1 MENIIY
7 FHNSQRKYQLPDGI
21 KEKIADAFES
31 VLDNEKIHDD
41 FEVSVTFVN
50 DKRIRVINNEFRGID
65 KSTDVLSFPM
75 GENGEYDL
83 NPETQK
89 YMLGD
94 VIISLEHAIKQ
105 ADEFGH
111 SIHREIVYLAV
122 HSFLHLL
129 GYDHVNDE
137 NEAKV
142 MRQKE
147 ELTMKHIGLER

>member
-7 FHNSQRKYQLPDGI
+7 FHNSQRKYNLPDGI

-31 VLDNEKIHDD
+31 VLDNEKLYDD

-50 DKRIRVINNEFRGID
+50 D

-75 GENGEYDL
+75 GENGEYDK
-83 NPETQK
+83 NPETNK

-94 VIISLEHAIKQ
+94 VIISLEHATKQ
-105 ADEFGH
+105 AEEFGH

-129 GYDHVNDE
+129 GYDHVNNED
-137 NEAKV
+137 EAKI
-142 MRQKE
+142 MREKE
-147 ELTMKHIGLER
+147 ELTMKFVGLER

>member
-7 FHNSQRKYQLPDGI
+7 FHNLQRKYQLPDGI
-21 KEKIADAFES
+21 KEKIAYAFES
-31 VLDNEKIHDD
+31 VLDNEKLYDD

-50 DKRIRVINNEFRGID
+50 DKRIKVINNEFRGID

-75 GENGEYDL
+75 GENGEYDK
-83 NPETQK
+83 NPETNK
-89 YMLGD
+89 YILGD

-105 ADEFGH
+105 AEEFGH
-111 SIHREIVYLAV
+111 SIHREVVYLAV

-137 NEAKV
+137 NEAKI

>member
-7 FHNSQRKYQLPDGI
+7 FHNYQRKYKLPDGV
-21 KEKIADAFES
+21 KEKIATAFES
-31 VLDNEKIHDD
+31 VLDNEKNYDD

-50 DKRIRVINNEFRGID
+50 DRRIRTINKEFRGID

-75 GENGEYDL
+75 GEDGKYDK

-89 YMLGD
+89 LVLGD
-94 VIISLEHAIKQ
+94 VIISLEHATKQ
-105 ADEFGH
+105 AQEFGH

-129 GYDHVNDE
+129 GYDHVNNED
-137 NEAKV
+137 EAKI
-142 MRQKE
+142 MREKE
-147 ELTMKHIGLER
+147 ELTMKRVGLER

>member
-7 FHNSQRKYQLPDGI
+7 FHNSQRKYELPEGI

-31 VLDNEKIHDD
+31 VLDNEKLYDD

-50 DKRIRVINNEFRGID
+50 DRRIRAINNEFRGID

-75 GENGEYDL
+75 GENGEYDK
-83 NPETQK
+83 NPETDK

-94 VIISLEHAIKQ
+94 VIISIEHAIKQ
-105 ADEFGH
+105 AQEFGH
-111 SIHREIVYLAV
+111 SIHREVVYLAV

-129 GYDHVNDE
+129 GYDHVD
-137 NEAKV
+137 NEEQARV
-142 MRQKE
+142 MRKKE
-147 ELTMKHIGLER
+147 ELTMSHVGLER

>member
-7 FHNSQRKYQLPDGI
+7 FHNSQRKFNLPDGI
-21 KEKIADAFES
+21 KEKIADAFET
-31 VLDNEKIHDD
+31 VLDNEKLYDD

-50 DKRIRVINNEFRGID
+50 DKRIKDINNEFRGID
-65 KSTDVLSFPM
+65 KSTDVLSFPL
-75 GENGEYDL
+75 GVDGEYDK

-129 GYDHVNDE
+129 GYDHVNDQD
-137 NEAKV
+137 EAKI
-142 MRQKE
+142 MRMKE

>member
-7 FHNSQRKYQLPDGI
+7 FHNSQRKFELPNGI

-31 VLDNEKIHDD
+31 VLDNEKLNDD

-50 DKRIRVINNEFRGID
+50 DKRIRTINNEFRGID

-75 GENGEYDL
+75 GEDGHYDI
-83 NPETQK
+83 NPETNK

-94 VIISLEHAIKQ
+94 VIISLEHSHKQ
-105 ADEFGH
+105 AQEFGH
-111 SIHREIVYLAV
+111 SIYREIVYLAV

-137 NEAKV
+137 NEAKI
-142 MRQKE
+142 MREKE
-147 ELTMKHIGLER
+147 ELTMKNIGLER

>member
-21 KEKIADAFES
+21 KEKIAYAFES
-31 VLDNEKIHDD
+31 VLDNEKLYDD

-50 DKRIRVINNEFRGID
+50 DKRIKVINNEFRGID

-75 GENGEYDL
+75 GENGKYDK
-83 NPETQK
+83 NPETNK
-89 YMLGD
+89 YILGD

-105 ADEFGH
+105 AEEFGH
-111 SIHREIVYLAV
+111 SIHREVVYLAV

-137 NEAKV
+137 NEAKI